1 MILNRKKI
9 QEPQIFRLKT
19 DLYMYISLVVKEGE
33 NSYYTCIV
41 GSKIRTQQI
50 SIHYHFIYS
59 NLSKTRAC
67 TLREYHVSST
77 CTAYC
82 STWLGILK
90 NVYHCLL

>member
-59 NLSKTRAC
+59 NLSKTIQFV
-67 TLREYHVSST
+67 HVPCVNIT
-77 CTAYC
+77 CQVHARRIIAH
-82 STWLGILK
+82 G
-90 NVYHCLL
+90 